1 MSQENLETVRHIF
14 KTSLDVEI
22 AVEIE
27 QPHDEVWAFVS
38 NAERLPEWLD
48 EFEAVVKESEGPIG
62 KGTVFRYTL
71 SPGHRSAT
79 FEIVDW
85 EPGHS
90 LRWDGPPLPWRG
102 GAGRPRGSFKVVATS
117 TGHTRFVS
125 RYQPE
130 LTGTMALMRPIL
142 RRWLRKQRTADTQ
155 RLKELLE
162 SGRDE

>member
-1 MSQENLETVRHIF
+1 MSRENVETVRHIF

-27 QPHDEVWAFVS
+27 RPSEEVWAFVS
-38 NAERLPEWLD
+38 NAERLPEWLE
-48 EFEAVVKESEGPIG
+48 EFEAVVKESDGPVG
-62 KGTVFRYTL
+62 KGTIFRYTL

-79 FEIVDW
+79 VEVVDW
-85 EPGHS
+85 QPGS
-90 LRWDGPPLPWRG
+90 RFAWDGPPLRSRG
-102 GAGRPRGSFKVVATS
+102 GGARPRGSFELTAT
-117 TGHTRFVS
+117 GERRTRFVS